1 MLIASQLRLYTR
13 QATRGPLREGES
25 TRDGMADDMVDRF
38 FGSWGSGG
46 LSLLLDELVRFGVG
60 LLSHQLAY
68 QPLNN

>member
-1 MLIASQLRLYTR
+1 
-13 QATRGPLREGES
+13 
-25 TRDGMADDMVDRF
+25 MADDMVDRF